1 MIKSL
6 QAIILKLFNDF
17 GKEFK
22 IMEEFEEEL
31 EKVFENNGQRATV
44 DKKIKNNKKKQ
55 EFLKIFSENLKRARE
70 AKGLT
75 KIQFGDMCG
84 LLPSNYHRYE
94 SGSQEP
100 GVITALLMSSILNV
114 SINELFS
121 SETNQRVLEGLRC
134 QAWFEAH
141 GISTSYDNE
150 NIITLYS
157 DDFPTKT
164 ITVDNAKTVIKE
176 TKDLITP
183 VLRDIVM
190 AEIIKAKFKKPKKSP
205 KKKTVNRQ

>member
-1 MIKSL
+1 
-6 QAIILKLFNDF
+6 
-17 GKEFK
+17 
-22 IMEEFEEEL
+22 MEEFEEEF
-31 EKVFENNGQRATV
+31 KNNGQRATV
-44 DKKIKNNKKKQ
+44 DKRIKSNKKKQ
-55 EFLKIFSENLKRARE
+55 ELLKIFANNLKQTRE
-70 AKGLT
+70 ARGLT

-100 GVITALLMSSILNV
+100 GVITALLMSTILNV

-121 SETNQRVLEGLRC
+121 SETNQRVVDGLQC

-141 GISTSYDNE
+141 GFSTSYDNK

-157 DDFPTKT
+157 DDFPVKT
-164 ITVDNAKTVIKE
+164 ITVDNAKAVIKE
-176 TKDLITP
+176 TKNMITP

-190 AEIIKAKFKKPKKSP
+190 AEIIKAKFNKPKSS
-205 KKKTVNRQ
+205 KKTANRQ